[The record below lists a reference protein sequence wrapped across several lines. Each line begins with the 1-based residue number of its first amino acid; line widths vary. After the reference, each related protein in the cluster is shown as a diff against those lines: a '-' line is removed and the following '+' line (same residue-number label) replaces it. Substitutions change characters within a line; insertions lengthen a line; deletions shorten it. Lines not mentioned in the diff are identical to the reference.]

1 MIFWLSLILIWV
13 YMTSWYLFSLAK
25 KRNDIADTAW
35 GIGFIVLSLFCLIL
49 NPTLKQLITFV
60 LIFVWGFRLSSHIY
74 QRNKNRPEDY
84 RYEQFKK
91 NTYIKVFIT
100 QGFLLWLIS
109 FSYIFS
115 QNNFYWF
122 NYLGIL
128 IWVFGFS
135 FESIADAQL
144 KKFISDAKNKGKIMQ
159 SGLWSVSRHPN
170 YFGESCLWWGIWLLN
185 LNFSQNW
192 WSIIG
197 PITITYLITQ
207 VSGIPLLENKMSQNP
222 EFKKYQSR
230 VSVFI
235 PWFPKK
241 S

>member
-1 MIFWLSLILIWV
+1 MIFWLSLILVWA
-13 YMTSWYLFSLAK
+13 YMTGWYLFSLAK

-35 GIGFIVLSLFCLIL
+35 GIGFIILSLFCLVL
-49 NPTLKQLITFV
+49 NPTLKQLITFI
-60 LIFVWGFRLSSHIY
+60 LIFIWGFRLSNHIY
-74 QRNKNRPEDY
+74 KRNKNKPEDY

-91 NTYIKVFIT
+91 NSYIKVFMT
-100 QGFLLWLIS
+100 QGFLLILIS

-115 QNNFYWF
+115 QSKFNWF
-122 NYLGIL
+122 NILGIFVW
-128 IWVFGFS
+128 IFGFA

-159 SGLWSVSRHPN
+159 SGLWAYSRHPN

-222 EFKKYQSR
+222 EFKKYQNR

>member
-1 MIFWLSLILIWV
+1 MIFGLTLVLVWI
-13 YMTSWYLFSLAK
+13 YMTGWYLLSLAK

-35 GIGFIVLSLFCLIL
+35 GVGFIVLSLFCFIL

-60 LIFVWGFRLSSHIY
+60 LIFIWGFRLSRHIY
-74 QRNKNRPEDY
+74 KRNKNKPEDY
-84 RYEQFKK
+84 RYQQFKK
-91 NTYIKVFIT
+91 NSYIKVFIT

-115 QNNFYWF
+115 QNNFPWF

-128 IWVFGFS
+128 IWIFGFS
-135 FESIADAQL
+135 FEAIADAQL
-144 KKFISDAKNKGKIMQ
+144 KKFISDVKNKGKIMQ
-159 SGLWSVSRHPN
+159 SGLWAYSRHPN

-185 LNFSQNW
+185 LNYSQNW
-192 WSIIG
+192 WTIIG

-207 VSGIPLLENKMSQNP
+207 VSGIPLLENKMAQNS
-222 EFKKYQSR
+222 EFKKYQNR

>member
-1 MIFWLSLILIWV
+1 MIFWLSLILVWV
-13 YMTSWYLFSLAK
+13 YMTGWYFFSLIK

-60 LIFVWGFRLSSHIY
+60 LIFIWGFRLSSHIY
-74 QRNKNRPEDY
+74 KRNKNKPEDY

-91 NTYIKVFIT
+91 NSYIKVFMT

-115 QNNFYWF
+115 QNKFYWF
-122 NYLGIL
+122 NILGIFVWL
-128 IWVFGFS
+128 FGFA

-144 KKFISDAKNKGKIMQ
+144 KKFISNAKNKGKIMQ
-159 SGLWSVSRHPN
+159 SGLWAYSRHPN
-170 YFGESCLWWGIWLLN
+170 YFGETCLWWGIFLLN
-185 LNFSQNW
+185 LNLAQNW
-192 WSIIG
+192 WSIVG

-222 EFKKYQSR
+222 EFKKYQNR

-235 PWFPKK
+235 PWFNKK
-241 S
+241 D

>member
-1 MIFWLSLILIWV
+1 MIFGLTLVLVWI
-13 YMTSWYLFSLAK
+13 YMTGWYLLSLAK

-35 GIGFIVLSLFCLIL
+35 GIGFIVLSLFCFIL

-60 LIFVWGFRLSSHIY
+60 LIFIWGFRLSSHIY
-74 QRNKNRPEDY
+74 KRNKNKPEDY
-84 RYEQFKK
+84 RYQQFKK
-91 NTYIKVFIT
+91 NSYIKVFIT

-115 QNNFYWF
+115 QNNFSWF

-128 IWVFGFS
+128 IWIFGFS
-135 FESIADAQL
+135 FEAIADAQL
-144 KKFISDAKNKGKIMQ
+144 KKFISDVKNKGKIMQ
-159 SGLWSVSRHPN
+159 SGLWNYSRHPN

-185 LNFSQNW
+185 LNYSQNW
-192 WSIIG
+192 WTIIG

-207 VSGIPLLENKMSQNP
+207 VSGIPLLENKMAQNS
-222 EFKKYQSR
+222 EFKKYQNR